1 MKSIKLILTAILLTF
16 LYACSDNKDDKQQ
29 CNCKPGTES
38 TEIVNKTAILTWDN
52 TINMYFLAEYNE
64 NEQIIDGGNVYIVDR
79 EQDIEKIRSLNKKD
93 IIFSGIATKSTY
105 LPNPHI
111 AGTEYYC
118 IFSKSDEF
126 EASMMQPFILHQVSV

>member
-1 MKSIKLILTAILLTF
+1 MQLQARYRIYRNS
-16 LYACSDNKDDKQQ
+16 KQ
-29 CNCKPGTES
+29 NS
-38 TEIVNKTAILTWDN
+38 HSNMDN

-64 NEQIIDGGNVYIVDR
+64 DEQIIDGGNVYIVDR

-118 IFSKSDEF
+118 ITLNDIRAK
-126 EASMMQPFILHQVSV
+126 